1 MGKKAVVL
9 DTALTPEEKSYLQ
22 KQIKDFTTA
31 MQKDI
36 EEKYPDDYKRTIMM
50 DDNTTQQKNEILRK
64 IKFYKQK

>member
-1 MGKKAVVL
+1 MGKKAIVL

-50 DDNTTQQKNEILRK
+50 DDNTTQ
-64 IKFYKQK
+64 

>member
-1 MGKKAVVL
+1 MKIKRVENKRGLTMGKKAVVL

-50 DDNTTQQKNEILRK
+50 DDNTTQ
-64 IKFYKQK
+64 